1 MKIFKLVKSVEIYPL
16 YGSDKAKWIDVDR
29 VQLPNVKW
37 TEIPIKKHGLLTI
50 KDKMDSKVR
59 IYTAELQLYTHQ
71 TINLNVPYL
80 WRIGL
85 IDGTYR
91 LIGDGNRPYPVA
103 TLTET
108 APELATDN
116 QLNIINVTY
125 SSDKTVPYIM

>member
-1 MKIFKLVKSVEIYPL
+1 
-16 YGSDKAKWIDVDR
+16 
-29 VQLPNVKW
+29 
-37 TEIPIKKHGLLTI
+37 
-50 KDKMDSKVR
+50 MDSKVR

-91 LIGDGNRPYPVA
+91 LIGDGNRPNPVA

>member
-16 YGSDKAKWIDVDR
+16 NGSDKANWIDVDR
-29 VQLPNVKW
+29 VKFPTVKW
-37 TEIPIKKHGLLTI
+37 TEIYIKRHGTLTI
-50 KDKMDSKVR
+50 KDKLDFKTRVF
-59 IYTAELQLYTHQ
+59 TAELQLYTPEA
-71 TINLNVPYL
+71 INLDVPYL

-85 IDGTYR
+85 VDGTYR

>member
-16 YGSDKAKWIDVDR
+16 NGNDKANWIDVDR
-29 VQLPNVKW
+29 VKFPDVEW
-37 TEIPIKKHGLLTI
+37 TEIFIKKHGALTI
-50 KDKMDSKVR
+50 KDKLDSKTR
-59 IYTAELQLYTHQ
+59 IFTAELQLYTPEA
-71 TINLNVPYL
+71 INLDVPYL

-85 IDGTYR
+85 VDGTYR

-108 APELATDN
+108 APEAATDN

-125 SSDKTVPYIM
+125 SSDKTIPYIM